1 MFGNPETT
9 SGGNSLKFYSSVRLD
24 IRRIGAVK
32 EGDEIIGNET
42 RIKVVK
48 NKVAPPFKQAETQIL
63 YGTGFNFYGELIDL
77 GVKAGFVDKAG
88 AWYAYQGNKI
98 GQGKKHSA
106 AFLEENPKIATELEK
121 SIRDLYLVEPEPR
134 KTIEVEETPID
145 E

>member
-98 GQGKKHSA
+98 GQGKKNSA
-106 AFLEENPKIATELEK
+106 AFLEENPKIAKELEK

-134 KTIEVEETPID
+134 KTIEAEETPI
-145 E
+145 EE

>member
-1 MFGNPETT
+1 
-9 SGGNSLKFYSSVRLD
+9 
-24 IRRIGAVK
+24 VK

-63 YGTGFNFYGELIDL
+63 YDTGFNFYGELIDL
-77 GVKAGFVDKAG
+77 GVKAGYVDKAG

-98 GQGKKHSA
+98 GQGKKNA
-106 AFLEENPKIATELEK
+106 AEFLEENLDIADGLEK
-121 SIRDLYLVEPEPR
+121 SIRDLYLAEPEPR
-134 KTIEVEETPID
+134 KAIKAEEAPID